1 MMREAFLYEKLAGEQ
16 VQCRLCAHYC
26 LIKPGRRGVCT
37 VRENQGGILYSLV
50 YNRPIAQHIDPI
62 EKKPLFHFLPGSLSY
77 SIATVGCNFRCLFCQ
92 NADISQMPRD
102 QKRIV
107 GQEVGAEEVVAE
119 AKARGCASISYTYTE
134 PTIFGEYVYDI
145 STLARQAGIKN
156 VLVTNGYQSPEARE
170 KLGPVIDAA
179 NVDLKSFRE
188 SFYKEF
194 CGAKLAPVLE
204 TLIGFKE
211 QGVWIEVTTLIIPGL
226 NDSPEELGEIAG
238 FIATR
243 LGPETPWHISR
254 FHPDYRLTDRG
265 GTPVA
270 TLERAAQIGRAAGLK
285 YVYLGNA
292 PGAGGETTCC
302 PGCGAELIDR
312 LGFTIRLNRTAEGT
326 CPECGARVDGVF

>member
-1 MMREAFLYEKLAGEQ
+1 MREAFLYEKLACEQ

-26 LIKPGRRGVCT
+26 LIKPGGRGVCT
-37 VRENQGGILYSLV
+37 VRENREGILYSLV

-77 SIATVGCNFRCLFCQ
+77 SIATVGCNFRCRFCQ
-92 NADISQMPRD
+92 NANISQMPRD
-102 QKRIV
+102 EKRIV
-107 GQEVGAEEVVAE
+107 GQEVSAEEVVAE
-119 AKARGCASISYTYTE
+119 AKAHGCASISYTYTE

-145 STLARQAGIKN
+145 ATLARQAGIKN

-170 KLGPVIDAA
+170 KLGPIIDAA
-179 NVDLKSFRE
+179 NVDLKSFKE
-188 SFYKEF
+188 SFYKEQ

-204 TLIGFKE
+204 TLTSFKE

-226 NDSPEELGEIAG
+226 NDSPVELKEIAG
-238 FIATR
+238 FIASR
-243 LGPETPWHISR
+243 LGAETPWHISR
-254 FHPDYRLTDRG
+254 FHPDYRLTDRP

-302 PGCGAELIDR
+302 PGCGARLIDR
-312 LGFTIRLNRTAEGT
+312 LGFTISLNRVPEGT